1 MGWYQGESPD
11 SIWLLASPT
20 RRQPDVIYGA
30 VMVCPECARLLADYR
45 RLDQA
50 YGVAFDAML
59 AASKVPASDFIK
71 VRIVADEARI
81 ESELAWL
88 DLEHHQRIHYEA
100 T

>member
-1 MGWYQGESPD
+1 
-11 SIWLLASPT
+11 
-20 RRQPDVIYGA
+20 
-30 VMVCPECARLLADYR
+30 
-45 RLDQA
+45 
-50 YGVAFDAML
+50 ML